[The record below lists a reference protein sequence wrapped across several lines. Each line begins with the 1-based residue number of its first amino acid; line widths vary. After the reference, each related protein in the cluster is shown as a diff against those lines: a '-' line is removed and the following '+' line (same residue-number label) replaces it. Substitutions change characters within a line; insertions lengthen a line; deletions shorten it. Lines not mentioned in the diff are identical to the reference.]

1 MKALD
6 FVATA
11 RLLMEQTGRG
21 RPQGTHLRR
30 AVSTTYYALFHC
42 LAECCADTLVGST
55 RGVQAS
61 ADWRQVYRA
70 LDHGRAKRLC
80 RNQDEMTR
88 FPVEIQDFADLFAN
102 MQDDRHRA
110 DYDPHAII
118 SKSAAIQHA
127 NDAENTISLFNKLS
141 TRDRRAF
148 AVYVLFGS
156 QM

>member
-1 MKALD
+1 
-6 FVATA
+6 
-11 RLLMEQTGRG
+11 
-21 RPQGTHLRR
+21 
-30 AVSTTYYALFHC
+30 
-42 LAECCADTLVGST
+42 
-55 RGVQAS
+55 
-61 ADWRQVYRA
+61 
-70 LDHGRAKRLC
+70 
-80 RNQDEMTR
+80 MTR